1 MKGVI
6 TLYYFAANVI
16 KVFLRMFGKITVY
29 NKQVLPNQ
37 GPYVIAC
44 THTGWVDIFY
54 LGITLLPSNIHY
66 MAKKQLFEIKGL
78 AWLLKKL
85 NAFPVDR
92 DNPGP
97 SVLKIPNRLLSKGEI
112 VGIFPSGTRTKEQI
126 ALKQGAITIAQR
138 SEVPIIPVVYMGPNN
153 LKELFTQKKAFL
165 IFGEPIHITSKDK
178 EARTYYTGVLEQTLK
193 QLEEEI
199 R

>member
-1 MKGVI
+1 M
-6 TLYYFAANVI
+6 YYFAANII
-16 KVFLRMFGKITVY
+16 KIFLRMFGKISVY
-29 NKQVLPNQ
+29 NKRALPTQ

-54 LGITLLPSNIHY
+54 LGITLLPSKIHY
-66 MAKKQLFEIKGL
+66 MAKKQLFEIKWL
-78 AWLLKKL
+78 AWLLNKL

-112 VGIFPSGTRTKEQI
+112 VGIFPSGTRTNEQI

-138 SEVPIIPVVYMGPNN
+138 SEVPIIPVVYIGPNT
-153 LKELFTQKKAFL
+153 LKELFARKKAYL
-165 IFGEPIHITSKDK
+165 IFGEAIHITSKDK
-178 EARTYYTGVLEQTLK
+178 EARAYYTGVLEQTLK

-199 R
+199 HQKTK